1 MYVTH
6 RKGRSLLDANGAR
19 RMPKLF
25 ECVPNI
31 SEGRRA
37 DVIAAIGK
45 LAASAPGVT
54 LIDTQSDAAHN
65 RSVFT
70 LVGTGDGV
78 VEAALRLAGGAVE
91 NIDLRSHTGEHPRM
105 GAVDVIPFVPLDD
118 ASMDD
123 AVLLA
128 RRCAQGMWE
137 RYRVP
142 SYFYENAATHPE
154 RRDLAAVRKGQ
165 FEGLLTAVKESDR
178 HPDVGE
184 AELHPTAGVVAIG
197 ARDFLIAFNVNLAT
211 GDIKLAER
219 IALAVR
225 QRSGGFVGIKAL
237 GFSLTERVVQVSMNV
252 VNLQAIPLYRVTE
265 LIRSEAAAAGVNVC
279 GCELVGLAPLSAI
292 TRTAAYYLHLEDV
305 ESAQVTW

>member
-1 MYVTH
+1 M
-6 RKGRSLLDANGAR
+6 A
-19 RMPKLF
+19 KLF

-37 DVIAAIGK
+37 DVIASIGQM
-45 LAASAPGVT
+45 AASAPDVT
-54 LIDTQSDAAHN
+54 LIDTQSDASHN

-91 NIDLRSHTGEHPRM
+91 NIDLRTHSGEHPRM
-105 GAVDVIPFVPLDD
+105 GAVDVIPFIPLDG
-118 ASMDD
+118 ASMED

-128 RRCAQGMWE
+128 RRCAQGLWE

-142 SYFYENAATHPE
+142 SYFYENAASRPE
-154 RRDLAAVRKGQ
+154 RRDLSAVRKGQ
-165 FEGLLTAVKESDR
+165 FEGLLSAVKETDR

-184 AELHPTAGVVAIG
+184 AALHPSAGATAVG

-211 GDIKLAER
+211 GDVKLAER

-225 QRSGGFVGIKAL
+225 QRSGGFIGIKAL
-237 GFSLTERVVQVSMNV
+237 GFALPDNVVQVSMNV
-252 VNLQAIPLYRVTE
+252 VNVAAIPLYRVTE
-265 LIRSEAAAAGVNVC
+265 LIRAEAAVAGVSVC

-292 TRTAAYYLHLEDV
+292 LASASYYLHV
-305 ESAQVTW
+305 EGVDRRQVTW

>member
-1 MYVTH
+1 
-6 RKGRSLLDANGAR
+6 
-19 RMPKLF
+19 MPKLF

-37 DVIAAIGK
+37 DVIASIGAA
-45 LAASAPGVT
+45 AASAPGVT
-54 LIDTQSDAAHN
+54 LIDTQSDPSHN

-91 NIDLRSHTGEHPRM
+91 QIDLRAHTGEHPRM
-105 GAVDVIPFVPLDD
+105 GAVDVIPFIPLDG

-128 RRCAQGMWE
+128 RRCAQGLWE
-137 RYRVP
+137 RYRLP
-142 SYFYENAATHPE
+142 SYFYERAATRPE
-154 RRDLAAVRKGQ
+154 RRDLSAVRKGQ
-165 FEGLLTAVKESDR
+165 FEGLLAAVKEPER

-184 AELHPTAGVVAIG
+184 AELHSSAGAVAVG

-211 GDIKLAER
+211 ADVKLAER

-225 QRSGGFVGIKAL
+225 QRSGGFIVIKAL
-237 GFSLTERVVQVSMNV
+237 GFALPDNIVQVSMNV
-252 VNLQAIPLYRVTE
+252 VNVAAIPLYRVTE
-265 LIRSEAAAAGVNVC
+265 LIRIEAAAAGVSIR

-292 TRTAAYYLHLEDV
+292 LTSASYYLHLDGV
-305 ESAQVTW
+305 ERAQVTW